1 MTHISGSEAKWGHL
15 LDKATTSTQV
25 DEVKTNLPLIS
36 CCELSMLSE

>member
-15 LDKATTSTQV
+15 LDKATSTQV

-36 CCELSMLSE
+36 CCELFMLSK